1 MIFLQ
6 LTVEGYD
13 NNFTYIIGDEETKNA
28 IVVDPAGS
36 NEKVENEA
44 RDNGLRIKYIIN
56 THSHED
62 HTIGNNY
69 FLKRGARLMDED
81 FNLGKIQIKMIR
93 TPGHSPDSKCILAE
107 NKLLTGDTLFV
118 GSIGAVHFEGGSEK
132 EMRKSLNKL
141 MKLDPTIEVWP
152 GHDYGQKNHSTIGEE
167 KRSNPFV

>member
-28 IVVDPAGS
+28 IIIDPAGS
-36 NEKVENEA
+36 NEKVENKA

-69 FLKRGARLMDED
+69 FLKNWSFFLNLPPILMP
-81 FNLGKIQIKMIR
+81 I
-93 TPGHSPDSKCILAE
+93 P
-107 NKLLTGDTLFV
+107 
-118 GSIGAVHFEGGSEK
+118 
-132 EMRKSLNKL
+132 
-141 MKLDPTIEVWP
+141 WP
-152 GHDYGQKNHSTIGEE
+152 WPQL
-167 KRSNPFV
+167 RR